1 MRNEMS
7 ELDKMLSG
15 KHYDPNDSTL
25 LEMGAKARELTAQ
38 YNRTSHTQT
47 AEREKLLQKLLGHV
61 GGDITIEPSFACDY
75 GSNIS
80 VGKNFFMNFNCVI
93 LDTARVVIGDNC
105 FIGPQVGLYT
115 PCHPLDPIERNTGV
129 EFSKPIT
136 IGDNCWIG
144 GHATIN
150 PGVSLGDNTVVGS
163 GAVVTKSFPDNVVIA
178 GNPARIIKRL

>member
-1 MRNEMS
+1 MS

-15 KHYDPNDSTL
+15 QMYDPNDPVL
-25 LEMGAKARELTAQ
+25 LEMGAKARDLTTQ
-38 YNRTSHTQT
+38 YNRTSHKQKT
-47 AEREKLLQKLLGHV
+47 ERERLLHELLGSV

-93 LDTARVVIGDNC
+93 LDTARVTIGDNC

-115 PCHPLDPIERNTGV
+115 PCHPLDATERNTRV

-136 IGDNCWIG
+136 IGDSCWIG
-144 GHATIN
+144 GNATIN

-163 GAVVTKSFPDNVVIA
+163 GAVVTKSFPSNVVVG
-178 GNPARIIKRL
+178 GNPARIIKHL